1 MYKYKILIENS
12 NAYTHKFE
20 KIFKKA
26 LKSHISVSFYY
37 SIINLLLDE
46 ILSTLVW
53 GNSKFQ
59 DVQLWK
65 QMNITRWIPNL
76 IPQPFSRLHTNTTYL
91 FTLTMVPILE
101 LVLNT
106 S

>member
-46 ILSTLVW
+46 ILSTLV
-53 GNSKFQ
+53 
-59 DVQLWK
+59 
-65 QMNITRWIPNL
+65 
-76 IPQPFSRLHTNTTYL
+76 
-91 FTLTMVPILE
+91 
-101 LVLNT
+101 
-106 S
+106 